1 MGRKRTYAPL
11 DVYMNRRK
19 VGQYFREPDG
29 AFAFAY
35 AADWLAWENTMP
47 ISRSLPLRP
56 ERYVGPPV
64 IAVFENLLPDSDDIR
79 RRVAERVG
87 ADGLDAYSLLARIG
101 RDCVGA
107 LQFLPEGEEPGAGDV
122 LTGEPLSDTQIAAML
137 KDLHRTPLGIR
148 AERDFRISVAGAQ
161 EKTALLFHDGQWVEP
176 TGTTP
181 TTHILKP
188 AIGTLPNGMDLTDSI
203 ENEHFCLRL
212 MAAFGLKVARTEIVR
227 FAGTKALV
235 VERFDRLRARDGR
248 LIRLPQ
254 EDCCQA
260 LSVPPTRKYQ
270 SEGGPGI
277 VEFCELLQGSDEPLR
292 DRINFLKSNVLFW
305 LIGATDGHAKNFSIA
320 LMPGGRF
327 TMTPLYDVLTV
338 QPLLDAGQLQIK
350 DMKLAMRVGK
360 GRHYK
365 VSEIQGRHFVE
376 TGLAAGFS
384 REQVVQVFED
394 VRARARHAFEVA
406 VAGMPPSFPGGLC
419 DSVRRGFEQ
428 RVLRLTAREA

>member
-1 MGRKRTYAPL
+1 MPPTISAFEKSPDEGRGLARDMRVRWAL
-11 DVYMNRRK
+11 EE
-19 VGQYFREPDG
+19 VGQPYDVRLLSFEEMKEPAHLALHPFGQIPTYEDGELALFDQGRSSSISPSTTRACCRMRQVRER
-29 AFAFAY
+29 A
-35 AADWLAWENTMP
+35 
-47 ISRSLPLRP
+47 RS
-56 ERYVGPPV
+56 
-64 IAVFENLLPDSDDIR
+64 
-79 RRVAERVG
+79 
-87 ADGLDAYSLLARIG
+87 
-101 RDCVGA
+101 
-107 LQFLPEGEEPGAGDV
+107 PGCSPRS
-122 LTGEPLSDTQIAAML
+122 TLSDAQIAAML

-212 MAAFGLKVARTEIVR
+212 MASFGLKVAHTEIAS
-227 FAGTKALV
+227 FAGTRALII
-235 VERFDRLRARDGR
+235 ERFDRLRADDGR

-270 SEGGPGI
+270 SEGGPGT
-277 VEFCELLQGSDEPLR
+277 VEICELLQGSDEPLR
-292 DRINFLKSNVLFW
+292 DRADFLKANVLFW

-320 LMPGGRF
+320 LTPGGRF

-338 QPLLDAGQLQIK
+338 QPSLDAGQLQIK

-360 GRHYK
+360 GRH
-365 VSEIQGRHFVE
+365 FVE

-384 REQVVQVFED
+384 REQVAQVFED
-394 VRARARHAFEVA
+394 IKARANRRSMRPWRTCRQASLVGCA
-406 VAGMPPSFPGGLC
+406 TPSGKG
-419 DSVRRGFEQ
+419 SSRGY
-428 RVLRLTAREA
+428 RGS

>member
-1 MGRKRTYAPL
+1 
-11 DVYMNRRK
+11 
-19 VGQYFREPDG
+19 
-29 AFAFAY
+29 
-35 AADWLAWENTMP
+35 
-47 ISRSLPLRP
+47 
-56 ERYVGPPV
+56 
-64 IAVFENLLPDSDDIR
+64 
-79 RRVAERVG
+79 
-87 ADGLDAYSLLARIG
+87 
-101 RDCVGA
+101 
-107 LQFLPEGEEPGAGDV
+107 V
-122 LTGEPLSDTQIAAML
+122 LTGEPLSDDQIAAML
-137 KDLHRTPLGIR
+137 KDLGRTPLGIR

-188 AIGTLPNGMDLTDSI
+188 AIGTLPNGMDLTDSV

-212 MAAFGLKVARTEIVR
+212 MAAFGLPVARTEITT
-227 FAGTKALV
+227 FADTKALV
-235 VERFDRLRARDGR
+235 IKRFDRLRARDGR

-277 VEFCELLQGSDEPLR
+277 VEISGLLQGSDEPLR
-292 DRINFLKSNVLFW
+292 DRANFLKANILFW

-338 QPLLDAGQLQIK
+338 QPSLDAGQLQIK
-350 DMKLAMRVGK
+350 DMKLAMRAGK
-360 GRHYK
+360 SRHYK

-384 REQVVQVFED
+384 REQVALIFTD
-394 VRARARHAFEVA
+394 IHTRAEQAFA
-406 VAGMPPSFPGGLC
+406 MALADMPASFPGVLF
-419 DSVRRGFEQ
+419 DSVKRGFDQ
-428 RVLRLTAREA
+428 RLPRLRPAAD

>member
-1 MGRKRTYAPL
+1 M
-11 DVYMNRRK
+11 
-19 VGQYFREPDG
+19 
-29 AFAFAY
+29 
-35 AADWLAWENTMP
+35 
-47 ISRSLPLRP
+47 
-56 ERYVGPPV
+56 
-64 IAVFENLLPDSDDIR
+64 
-79 RRVAERVG
+79 
-87 ADGLDAYSLLARIG
+87 
-101 RDCVGA
+101 GA
-107 LQFLPEGEEPGAGDV
+107 LQFLPEGAAPGAGDV
-122 LTGEPLSDTQIAAML
+122 LTGEPLSDAQIAAML

-188 AIGTLPNGMDLTDSI
+188 AIGTLPNGLDLTDSI

-212 MAAFGLKVARTEIVR
+212 MAAFGLKVARTEITS

-277 VEFCELLQGSDEPLR
+277 VEICNLLQGSDEPLR
-292 DRINFLKSNVLFW
+292 DRADFLKTTILFW

-338 QPLLDAGQLQIK
+338 QPSMDAGQLQIK
-350 DMKLAMRVGK
+350 DMKLAMLVGK
-360 GRHYK
+360 GRHHR

-384 REQVVQVFED
+384 REQVMRVFD
-394 VRARARHAFEVA
+394 DIRARAGQAFEAA
-406 VAGMPPSFPGGLC
+406 VADMPPGFPAMLC
-419 DSVRRGFEQ
+419 DSVRCGFEQ
-428 RVLRLTAREA
+428 RAPRLSMA